1 MQSRKKADEAAKAA
15 FLKKV
20 AALWPIARGTVS
32 LVRKPCSRKVCRACA
47 SGERHPA
54 LIYTCRV
61 GGRGRCLHVRKA
73 DEALVRMATE
83 NCRKLEAL
91 LAEEGVRLIGS
102 LREADA
108 D

>member
-1 MQSRKKADEAAKAA
+1 MQRKNKANEAAKAA

-54 LIYTCRV
+54 LIFTCRV

-73 DEALVRMATE
+73 DEALVRRATE

>member
-1 MQSRKKADEAAKAA
+1 M
-15 FLKKV
+15 
-20 AALWPIARGTVS
+20 
-32 LVRKPCSRKVCRACA
+32 
-47 SGERHPA
+47 
-54 LIYTCRV
+54 
-61 GGRGRCLHVRKA
+61 RKA
-73 DEALVRMATE
+73 DEALVRRATE